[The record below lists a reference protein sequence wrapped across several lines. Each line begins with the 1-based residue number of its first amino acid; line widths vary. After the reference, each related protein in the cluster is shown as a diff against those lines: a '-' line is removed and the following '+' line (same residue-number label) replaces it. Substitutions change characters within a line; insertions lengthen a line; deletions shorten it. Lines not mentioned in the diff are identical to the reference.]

1 MFDELPFYFSN
12 NIFLEETHDI
22 KDTSN
27 KRCSLL
33 LLYAINKCEWI
44 FISILDKYFLLL
56 AYIYDHT
63 LFTNK
68 NNKGH
73 IPIST
78 NYQKKQDNC
87 HYGQGDN

>member
-1 MFDELPFYFSN
+1 MFDELPSIFQD
-12 NIFLEETHDI
+12 NIFR
-22 KDTSN
+22 KDTWHQKIN
-27 KRCSLL
+27 QIKGVLCCCT
-33 LLYAINKCEWI
+33 INKCEEWI